1 MKRSEVRGSITVFLS
16 LTSILFLALICM
28 VVESARVQG
37 ARAQTANI
45 IGMGNFSVL
54 GEFEKEL
61 LERYEIFALDGA
73 YGSGS
78 FQVSKVENRLEEFLS
93 YNTSPKKDFL
103 SGLCFDPWNLELLE
117 TEVNQYALLTDQKG
131 EPFYQQAVSYMKENL
146 EYFALD
152 QLMEYV
158 TKAEDMKD
166 YQKQYKISQQENDS
180 RLEKLEVQK
189 QEKIE
194 EILSEQKEEENG
206 ADTGAITNASSGE
219 GNSQLDELMEAESLK
234 NPLDEIKKLKKKSIL
249 DIVTWEK
256 EVSNKKLSL
265 KGLPSKS
272 SLKNGSINLEKK
284 NSGIMANVLFR
295 EYLMIHF
302 PSYVDA
308 EQGNGLDY
316 QMEYLLGGKKSD
328 KENLKYVV
336 NRLLLLREGMNYLYC
351 LGSAQISS
359 QANSLAASLTGF
371 LGIPA
376 LTAATGQAIMLAWA
390 YGESLLDIRIL
401 LDGGKVPL
409 IKDAESW
416 SLSLENLCRIT
427 ELLQKGAD
435 DLGEGMDY
443 EEYLRILLHMS
454 TLNNQKMRALDLIQ
468 GEMQNSSGMEQFQV
482 QNCIVGVK
490 SSARWNCK
498 TVFLRVP
505 SAVMGLGGG
514 STVFAQEGSIA
525 Y

>member
-73 YGSGS
+73 YGSGN
-78 FQVSKVENRLEEFLS
+78 FQVSKVENRLEKFLS
-93 YNTSPKKDFL
+93 DNTSPKKDFL

-131 EPFYQQAVSYMKENL
+131 EPFYQQAVAYMKENL

-152 QLMEYV
+152 HLMEYV
-158 TKAEDMKD
+158 TKSEDMED

-180 RLEKLEVQK
+180 RLEKLESQK

-194 EILSEQKEEENG
+194 EILSEKEEDANG
-206 ADTGAITNASSGE
+206 TGAIISASSGSGSSE
-219 GNSQLDELMEAESLK
+219 LAELMEAESLK

-249 DIVTWEK
+249 DIVTWGK
-256 EVSNKKLSL
+256 EVSDKKISL
-265 KGLPSKS
+265 KGMPSKS
-272 SLKNGSINLEKK
+272 SLKGGSMNLEKK
-284 NSGIMANVLFR
+284 NSGITANVLFR

-302 PSYVDA
+302 PSYVDV
-308 EQGNGLDY
+308 EKGNGLDY

-351 LGSAQISS
+351 LGSAQISA

-371 LGIPA
+371 LGMPA

-390 YGESLLDIRIL
+390 YGESLLDVRIL

-409 IKDAESW
+409 IKDAKSW

-427 ELLQKGAD
+427 ELLQKGASD
-435 DLGEGMDY
+435 SGEGMDY
-443 EEYLRILLHMS
+443 EEYLRILLHMG

-468 GEMQNSSGMEQFQV
+468 GEIQNSSGMEQFKV

-505 SAVMGLGGG
+505 SVIMGLSGS
-514 STVFAQEGSIA
+514 STVFKQEGSIA